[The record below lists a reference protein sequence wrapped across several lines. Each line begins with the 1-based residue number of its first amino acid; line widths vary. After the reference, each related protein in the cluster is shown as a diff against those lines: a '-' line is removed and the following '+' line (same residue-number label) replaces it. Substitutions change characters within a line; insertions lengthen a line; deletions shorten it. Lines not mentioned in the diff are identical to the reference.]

1 MAKSGKQRQSDYNDR
16 LKKAGKARVTITLS
30 DRLSGLLRELA
41 QRHGKTNG
49 DVVELG
55 ILAANKA
62 LATAEALPATHGTTP
77 APSRPAAA
85 LADLQAQMA
94 ELQAAQEYDDDAA
107 PLMRAA
113 ERRALDLGLASEVR
127 P

>member
-16 LKKAGKARVTITLS
+16 LKTAGKARVTITLS
-30 DRLSGLLRELA
+30 DRLAGLLRDLA
-41 QRHGKTNG
+41 VRHGKTHG

-62 LATAEALPATHGTTP
+62 LAAVEAAPATCGSSL
-77 APSRPAAA
+77 APTRPAAV

-94 ELQAAQEYDDDAA
+94 ELLSGDQEDDS
-107 PLMRAA
+107 PPPMRAA
-113 ERRALDLGLASEVR
+113 ERRALELGLAGEVR
-127 P
+127 L

>member
-30 DRLSGLLRELA
+30 DRLAGLLRELA
-41 QRHGKTNG
+41 LRHGKTNG

-62 LATAEALPATHGTTP
+62 LAGLQSAPAAHGTSP

-94 ELQAAQEYDDDAA
+94 ELQAAQEQENDAA
-107 PLMRAA
+107 PPMRAA
-113 ERRALDLGLASEVR
+113 ERRALELSLAGEVR
-127 P
+127 Q